1 MRHRLA
7 TLHPVLLIA
16 VMVAAVAASVVTLGW
31 WLGLVPPKTVTMASG
46 RAGGGYFA
54 VAERYRRILARDGIT
69 LEILETAGSV
79 ENGRLLAEGLAD
91 VALMQGGVALPDGA
105 RAEAL
110 AGVFL
115 EPFLIFHRRTLQ
127 EAHDPTTWSA
137 LRVALGEENSGTRAA
152 LTATAAA
159 LGLEVRPKETVPIGG
174 QAAAEALLAGE
185 VDVAVF
191 VTSIDAPFMSA
202 LLASD
207 AVTLAALRDVEAVTR
222 RLPYL
227 LLGDIPPAAIDY
239 VRRIPAEHVEL
250 TAVLASLVIR
260 EGLHPAIVDR
270 LTRAVI
276 RVHAGDMA
284 LISRD
289 LRFPLTEG
297 LTLPVNGQAEAMIR
311 DGPPPLDGVLPWWI
325 GAQLNRV
332 ILLLVPVIVLALPLL
347 RALPGLYAWRMRA
360 RVYRHYDELIAIDNE
375 ASQTLAPAR
384 RHVLWARLAEIDA
397 ETHALRLPLS
407 YRERAYALR
416 MHIDLVR
423 RKLAGQDAAEAASET
438 IDRA

>member
-7 TLHPVLLIA
+7 SLHPAVLIA
-16 VMVAAVAASVVTLGW
+16 LTAVAVVASVVALGW
-31 WLGLVPPKTVTMASG
+31 WLGLVPPGTVTMASG
-46 RAGGGYFA
+46 RSGGGYHA
-54 VAERYRRILARDGIT
+54 VAERYRSILARDGIT
-69 LEILETAGSV
+69 LEVIETAGSV
-79 ENGRLLAEGLAD
+79 ENGRLLADGTAD
-91 VALMQGGVALPDGA
+91 VALMQGGVVLPEGA

-115 EPFLIFHRRTLQ
+115 EPFLVFHRSALP
-127 EAHDPTTWSA
+127 EAHDPTTWDR
-137 LRVALGEENSGTRAA
+137 LRVALGEPDSGTRAA
-152 LTATAAA
+152 IDAATAA
-159 LGLEVRPKETVPIGG
+159 LGLQVAPRETVPIGG
-174 QAAAEALLAGE
+174 RAAADALIAGE

-191 VTSIDAPFMSA
+191 VTAIDAPFMRD
-202 LLASD
+202 LLASET
-207 AVTLAALRDVEAVTR
+207 VTLAPVRDVEAVTR

-227 LLGDIPPAAIDY
+227 IEGDIPPAAIDY
-239 VRRIPAEHVEL
+239 VRRIPEERVML

-270 LTRAVI
+270 LTRAAI
-276 RVHAGDMA
+276 QVHAGEVD

-289 LRFPLTEG
+289 MRFPHTDG
-297 LTLPVNGQAEAMIR
+297 LSLPVNGQAEAMIR
-311 DGPPPLDGVLPWWI
+311 DGPTPLDGVLPWWI

-332 ILLLVPVIVLALPLL
+332 ILLLLPVIVLVLPLL

-375 ASQTLAPAR
+375 ASHRLEAGR
-384 RHVLWARLAEIDA
+384 RRELWARLAEIDA

-423 RKLAGQDAAEAASET
+423 RKLAGQDALEAASEST
-438 IDRA
+438 D